1 MKIYYE
7 RIHPTNPNLQW
18 VERWGAGG
26 WEVKPC
32 VGNEL
37 PDLGVFKKPNM
48 TFVKIAVKKIISVVK
63 LIAKKVKPRKQKVSK
78 HLMFGKYKPPAK
90 KDRTPEQLEM
100 LQIRRRKQM
109 QLKRAINTIKRDAI
123 KRDLFD
129 IASQITKQRHDYWA
143 VKNQGKVTAHDQE
156 AK

>member
-1 MKIYYE
+1 MKIDQE
-7 RIHPTNPNLQW
+7 KIHPSNPNLQW
-18 VERWGAGG
+18 VERWGAAG

-32 VGNEL
+32 TGNEL
-37 PDLGVFKKPNM
+37 PNLDVFKKPNM

-78 HLMFGKYKPPAK
+78 YSMFGKYKPPAK

-129 IASQITKQRHDYWA
+129 IASQITKQRHDYWT
-143 VKNQGKVTAHDQE
+143 VKNQGKITVHDQE
-156 AK
+156 TK